1 MRTHRFE
8 FKKTKRVKVV
18 THTQAISIDL
28 TKEEAAEVLHRILDG
43 SAPEEDSYGTPEEA
57 LDEMIHNLVCKLREF
72 VNDPS

>member
-8 FKKTKRVKVV
+8 FKKTKKVKVV

-28 TKEEAAEVLHRILDG
+28 TKPEAQLLMEILDDVPTSTSVDG
-43 SAPEEDSYGTPEEA
+43 EDPEGEA
-57 LDEMIHNLVCKLREF
+57 MHELYEKLVEF